1 MTNYQSVKIKNK
13 EKDNDLGFV
22 GIFVAGHKYNV
33 KWNSAPDEWR
43 AGIDWRHMLI
53 GSSEYW
59 DVTEPAVIVEF
70 SYIDFREL
78 FEVWRMIGGTND

>member
-1 MTNYQSVKIKNK
+1 
-13 EKDNDLGFV
+13 
-22 GIFVAGHKYNV
+22 
-33 KWNSAPDEWR
+33 
-43 AGIDWRHMLI
+43 MLI